1 MIMKAEVSSK
11 AHPEYG
17 QATIPLPIPDS
28 QYDSVIDLLEA
39 MDIGSP
45 TAQDCRV
52 DGLDT
57 EYPILNRLVAQSVN
71 VDELDFVGASFISLA
86 SASGES
92 SLISLLRLSKSKPLH
107 WVSIW
112 LPLKRL
118 DSFCAGEKEKFQAM
132 ASKLCLSDIKD
143 FINLTFCCQQAT
155 SSEQV
160 PYPSLPPPAKARSFH
175 CSSSPNRTRFAGLR
189 FGFPLHQNEA
199 KPAGTGVV
207 TPYGVVY
214 DNGMELEQL
223 YDGRHFPAYCHKP
236 ATMVVGI
243 NSRPEGAA
251 TGYLYL
257 PCPDKQIQRTLE
269 RAGIGPEGYRMEITM
284 GELPPQVSAVVS
296 VTRDGLDDLNALCRA
311 IEPLDTE
318 QREKLGAAVLLA
330 QPTYASEVRQLAENL
345 DQFDF
350 VPKPSNPDADCA
362 ITDLGYVS
370 YHGSLT
376 LEALM
381 MDDPAEQYRQEQ
393 GMGGI

>member
-52 DGLDT
+52 DGLDSK
-57 EYPILNRLVAQSVN
+57 YPILNRLVAQSVN
-71 VDELDFVGASFISLA
+71 VDELDYLA
-86 SASGES
+86 
-92 SLISLLRLSKSKPLH
+92 
-107 WVSIW
+107 
-112 LPLKRL
+112 KRL

-214 DNGMELEQL
+214 DNGMKLEQV
-223 YDGRHFPAYCHKP
+223 YDGRHFPAYLYEMPQMMIEIKS
-236 ATMVVGI
+236 G
-243 NSRPEGAA
+243 PEDKT
-251 TGYLYL
+251 TGCLYL
-257 PCPDKQIQRTLE
+257 PCSDKQIQRTLE

-318 QREKLGAAVLLA
+318 QREKLGAVVLLA
-330 QPTYASEVRQLAENL
+330 QPTYASEVRQLAESL